1 MFILQRVSQIRSPN
15 CLAQPLRPG
24 TGALHHFTFSI
35 TIRAGL
41 LNFFR
46 SRVQRAVWQHGATAD
61 KLTATR
67 GHWTVEDLAAKIGNA
82 RRKVTPPRG

>member
-1 MFILQRVSQIRSPN
+1 MAGYKSHSLHFDSPRT
-15 CLAQPLRPG
+15 AFARHRRP
-24 TGALHHFTFSI
+24 AVHFTFSI

-46 SRVQRAVWQHGATAD
+46 SCVQRAVWQHGAAAD

-67 GHWTVEDLAAKIGNA
+67 GRWTVEDLAAKIGNA
-82 RRKVTPPRG
+82 R